1 MNIFDLLGVVQ
12 DAQIVVVVVNAEN
25 ELEKLASIAG
35 AESLVLAELLIEEK
49 ILVVVVAELLQAWKV
64 VPVVV
69 VAEALVELSVEK
81 SLVGAVVA
89 EKSLA
94 VVVAE

>member
-1 MNIFDLLGVVQ
+1 MNIFDLLCVVQ

-35 AESLVLAELLIEEK
+35 AESLVLAELLAEEK

-69 VAEALVELSVEK
+69 VAEAL
-81 SLVGAVVA
+81 A
-89 EKSLA
+89 E
-94 VVVAE
+94 

>member
-1 MNIFDLLGVVQ
+1 MAEETLRKAKNDLF
-12 DAQIVVVVVNAEN
+12 NAEN

-35 AESLVLAELLIEEK
+35 AESLVLAELLVEEK

-69 VAEALVELSVEK
+69 VVAEALVE
-81 SLVGAVVA
+81 
-89 EKSLA
+89 
-94 VVVAE
+94 